1 VYGVGAILAYII
13 CGQMRMP
20 APMPLHVRVE
30 TYEKEVDMCDY
41 SLEAYQSRPAEVGEK
56 LTLER
61 FPSGSMGF
69 ATGPGCT
76 LAICVPADT
85 QLRLEGFSETFKKT
99 HRVGAVEEVVMTHL
113 ESGTYKDAVK
123 FSNGTEILLQ
133 RLERGLTAVIVPST
147 VEPIDIAPKR
157 AVREFA

>member
-1 VYGVGAILAYII
+1 
-13 CGQMRMP
+13 
-20 APMPLHVRVE
+20 MPLHVRVE

-85 QLRLEGFSETFKKT
+85 QLRLEGISETFQKT
-99 HRVGAVEEVVMTHL
+99 HSVGAVEEVVMTHL

>member
-1 VYGVGAILAYII
+1 
-13 CGQMRMP
+13 
-20 APMPLHVRVE
+20 MPLHVRVE

-69 ATGPGCT
+69 ATGPGCD

-85 QLRLEGFSETFKKT
+85 QLRLEGISETFQKT
-99 HRVGAVEEVVMTHL
+99 HGVGAVEEVIMTHL

-123 FSNGTEILLQ
+123 FSNGTEVLLQ
-133 RLERGLTAVIVPST
+133 RLDRGLTAVIVPST
-147 VEPIDIAPKR
+147 LEPIEIAPKR
-157 AVREFA
+157 AVLEFA

>member
-1 VYGVGAILAYII
+1 
-13 CGQMRMP
+13 
-20 APMPLHVRVE
+20 MPLHVRVE

-41 SLEAYQSRPAEVGEK
+41 SLEAYQSRPA
-56 LTLER
+56 
-61 FPSGSMGF
+61 GSMGF

-85 QLRLEGFSETFKKT
+85 QLRLEGISETFQKT
-99 HRVGAVEEVVMTHL
+99 HSVGAVEEVVMTHL